1 MNRLV
6 IFLGL
11 LLMTT
16 QMACAS
22 DKKDNSE
29 IHWMSFEEAEL
40 KMKEKPKKVIIDVYT
55 SWCGWCKVMDKKTYS
70 NDSLIRYVNENFY
83 AVKFDAEQKT
93 PVSFK
98 GKKWEYSAQNRANDL
113 AVQLMQGKMSYPTTI
128 FMDEGFENAQ
138 PLPGYLELFQMESIL
153 KYIGGNIHKAKP
165 FTDWQHDF
173 KPSWKPQ

>member
-1 MNRLV
+1 M
-6 IFLGL
+6 FLSIL
-11 LLMTT
+11 LITT
-16 QMACAS
+16 QTACAS
-22 DKKDNSE
+22 DKKGNNE
-29 IHWMSFEEAEL
+29 IHWMSFEEAEA

-83 AVKFDAEQKT
+83 AVKFDAEQKA
-93 PVSFK
+93 PINFK
-98 GKKWEYSAQNRANDL
+98 GKKWEFSAQNRANDL

-153 KYIGGNIHKAKP
+153 KYIGGNSHKAKP
-165 FTDWQHDF
+165 FDEWQHDF
-173 KPSWKPQ
+173 KPAWKPKG